1 MAWKHTYLM
10 SVIAQ
15 LIFLPPT
22 ASFTTAPSVSV
33 KTPTWALPSSPIDN
47 NSRKKK
53 TKSITIKE
61 LSQKIK
67 NNPTVETTKKAKYRR
82 SRKRVEN
89 PKQTYLYKSQRERL
103 ERTGELPEELK
114 ESSLPD
120 VLAQAKEFGMVP
132 SAQHCDPDGTEPQ
145 IVGRIKVS
153 DEENSGSY
161 AYLIEK
167 PAGWAILG
175 GGGGSSSKKVE
186 IHRKK
191 DTKSQKHRVIIQEK
205 DGTKDVLEYDES
217 DILAWMTPEEIEEY
231 NASQEAEEET
241 KQTSITIVDQDDD
254 SVDTVLDD
262 DSDVV
267 EVMVDDR
274 DEEEDFVEIF
284 ESGPSSFETD
294 GAPDLNEEDIDP
306 KTLENLRRIT
316 ARRQMQ
322 SRTASFAPYSR
333 PSVVSWLKDIKA
345 KEGMPVRGG
354 NFWTALAGAADVD
367 DSGLVLL
374 CPKANAANVFVELT
388 EYVAVLGTGGYVA
401 PKSKL
406 KASKGLEESIVI
418 EELSRMRKG
427 RLEDTVHIV
436 KVTIPDHGST
446 CGHIIDTL
454 QSKYKDGIRGDPS
467 ANPLDRRAQRRLVH
481 CGAMT
486 VSSLICD
493 ETITYTV
500 PAFPDDIAILV
511 ERSTD
516 LFKAGRF
523 RGRSGL
529 MDNPLTT
536 CYREV
541 NGIADGIPGWTVDR
555 YDKWLFVQHDPQHQ
569 RGPLPSIHDGKTA
582 GVYYLE
588 ARQDRSVMGSQE
600 GIKPRLLEGQ
610 PLKGNLTVLENGIKY
625 VVSLDKDFST
635 GIFLDQRPQRAWLS
649 QNCDENTHV
658 LNCFAH
664 TGAFSVAAASA
675 GASTV
680 SLDLSQKWLG
690 RLPEHFK
697 ANNIPFDER
706 HDCIYGD
713 CFDWLER
720 LAKRGEKYDIV
731 ILDPPSSSVGGRKKK
746 RWSIKSDLDE
756 LVSLAAKLVKDGG
769 LLWTTT
775 NSATLT
781 SVKMAKM
788 CLKGL
793 EEAGIESARLERIQ
807 PMPYDFPSTG
817 SQPVKNLIWRIR

>member
-1 MAWKHTYLM
+1 MAWKHTCLVV

-15 LIFLPPT
+15 RIFLAPT
-22 ASFTTAPSVSV
+22 ESFTTTPSVSPR
-33 KTPTWALPSSPIDN
+33 TPTWALRSSPLDN
-47 NSRKKK
+47 NRKKR

-67 NNPTVETTKKAKYRR
+67 NSPTVESSQKGKYRR

-103 ERTGELPEELK
+103 EREGELPVKEEQK
-114 ESSLPD
+114 EILPD

-132 SAQHCDPDGTEPQ
+132 SAQHCDPLVDSMEPQ

-153 DEENSGSY
+153 DEEGSGSY

-175 GGGGSSSKKVE
+175 GGGSSSKKVE
-186 IHRKK
+186 SYRKK
-191 DTKSQKHRVIIQEK
+191 DTKSKKHRIVIQEK

-231 NASQEAEEET
+231 NASEEDET
-241 KQTSITIVDQDDD
+241 KRRSITIVDEDDD
-254 SVDTVLDD
+254 SVETILDD
-262 DSDVV
+262 ESDVV

-274 DEEEDFVEIF
+274 EEEDLVDIF
-284 ESGPSSFETD
+284 ESEHPTFETE
-294 GAPDLNEEDIDP
+294 GTPDVNEEDMDP
-306 KTLENLRRIT
+306 KTLENLRRIA

-333 PSVVSWLKDIKA
+333 PSIVSWLKDIKV

-374 CPKANAANVFVELT
+374 CPKANSANVFVELT

-406 KASKGLEESIVI
+406 KPSKGLEESIVI

-427 RLEDTVHIV
+427 RLEDTVHTV
-436 KVTIPDHGST
+436 KVTVPDHGST
-446 CGHIIDTL
+446 CGHIIDSL

-467 ANPLDRRAQRRLVH
+467 ANPLDRRARRRLMH
-481 CGAMT
+481 CGSMT

-493 ETITYTV
+493 DTVTYTV
-500 PAFPDDIAILV
+500 PAFPDDIAVLV

-516 LFKAGRF
+516 MFKSGRF

-529 MDNPLTT
+529 MNNPLTT

-555 YDKWLFVQHDPQHQ
+555 YDKWLFVQHDPQHP

-588 ARQDRSVMGSQE
+588 ARQDRSAMGSQE

-610 PLKGNLTVLENGIKY
+610 PLKGDLTVLENDIKY

-649 QNCDENTHV
+649 QNCDEKTHV

-756 LVSLAAKLVKDGG
+756 LVALAAALVKDGG

-781 SVKMAKM
+781 SLKMAKM
-788 CLKGL
+788 CLKGF

-807 PMPYDFPSTG
+807 PMPYDFLSTG
-817 SQPVKNLIWRIR
+817 SQPVKNLVWRIR

>member
-1 MAWKHTYLM
+1 MAWKYTYLW
-10 SVIAQ
+10 SVIAP
-15 LIFLPPT
+15 LLFLPPT
-22 ASFTTAPSVSV
+22 ASFTTTSVSV
-33 KTPTWALPSSPIDN
+33 RTPKWALSSTPLDN
-47 NSRKKK
+47 NNNRKKKK

-61 LSQKIK
+61 WSQKIK
-67 NNPTVETTKKAKYRR
+67 NSPTVETTTKKYRR
-82 SRKRVEN
+82 SRKRVEH

-103 ERTGELPEELK
+103 ERAGEEEK
-114 ESSLPD
+114 RETTSLPD

-132 SAQHCDPDGTEPQ
+132 SAQHCDPDGTEPK
-145 IVGRIKVS
+145 IVGRIQVS
-153 DEENSGSY
+153 EEDGSSGSY

-175 GGGGSSSKKVE
+175 GGGSSNKTTESY
-186 IHRKK
+186 RK
-191 DTKSQKHRVIIQEK
+191 TKSKKHRVIIQEK
-205 DGTKDVLEYDES
+205 DGTKDVLEYDEN

-231 NASQEAEEET
+231 NASEEAEEET
-241 KQTSITIVDQDDD
+241 KRRSITIVDEDDD

-274 DEEEDFVEIF
+274 EEEEDLVDNF
-284 ESGPSSFETD
+284 ESEPSSFETD
-294 GAPDLNEEDIDP
+294 GTLDLNEEDMDP
-306 KTLENLRRIT
+306 KTLENLRRIA
-316 ARRQMQ
+316 ARRQTQ

-333 PSVVSWLKDIKA
+333 PSVVSWLKDVKA
-345 KEGMPVRGG
+345 QEGMPVRGG

-406 KASKGLEESIVI
+406 KASKGLEESIVVD
-418 EELSRMRKG
+418 ELSRMRKG
-427 RLEDTVHIV
+427 RLEDTVHTV
-436 KVTIPDHGST
+436 KVTVPDNGST

-467 ANPLDRRAQRRLVH
+467 ANPLDRRARRRLMH

-493 ETITYTV
+493 DTVTYTV
-500 PAFPDDIAILV
+500 PSFPDDIAILV

-516 LFKAGRF
+516 MFKSGRF

-555 YDKWLFVQHDPQHQ
+555 YDKWLFVQHDPQYP

-582 GVYYLE
+582 GVYCLE
-588 ARQDRSVMGSQE
+588 ARQDRSAMGSQE

-756 LVSLAAKLVKDGG
+756 LVALAARLVKDGG

-788 CLKGL
+788 CIKGF

-817 SQPVKNLIWRIR
+817 SQPVKNLVWRIR